1 MIGAFWVVKMHIKY
15 YSRVVRMRD
24 NEKVGIFTA
33 LKHLHEKKNNRRQTL
48 INISCKLK
56 SQSDLAV
63 NVTGELFW

>member
-1 MIGAFWVVKMHIKY
+1 
-15 YSRVVRMRD
+15 MRD

-63 NVTGELFW
+63 YVTGELFW